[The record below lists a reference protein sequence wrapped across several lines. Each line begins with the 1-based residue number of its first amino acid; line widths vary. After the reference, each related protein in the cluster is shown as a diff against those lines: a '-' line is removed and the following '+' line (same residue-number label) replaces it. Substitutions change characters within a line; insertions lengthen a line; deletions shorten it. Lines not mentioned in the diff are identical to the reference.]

1 MVNNE
6 LTHWGIRGMRW
17 GVRRYQNKDGSLTAA
32 GKKRR
37 GIEDSGNDDNE
48 SVEAKR
54 ARILKSTNASEIYKN
69 RSLLTTAEINE
80 RLTRIDAERRLSEAA
95 ARDAKT
101 KKTAIDRVNTA
112 LKYGS
117 KLNDIY
123 NFTQTPV
130 MKALKK
136 KLFGE
141 AAKNYSMPL
150 DKIWKIKDTLSNEEL
165 SKAVKRS
172 NLEKTIKEALD
183 EAAKANAK
191 VKKNSD
197 QKTSTDDT
205 SKTDQNKTEASS
217 DKSSHKNTK
226 PKVEVFGEGTSK
238 YDFKAQNDDIIIDVD
253 NFVSDTKFSTA
264 KNTSYYQL
272 GQSRVT
278 ALLEDKS
285 RYFE

>member
-101 KKTAIDRVNTA
+101 KKTAIDRVNTV

-150 DKIWKIKDTLSNEEL
+150 DKIWKIKDTLSNDEL
-165 SKAVKRS
+165 DRAIKRS
-172 NLEKTIKEALD
+172 NLEKKIKKALD
-183 EAAKANAK
+183 EAAEANAK
-191 VKKNSD
+191 VKQKSD

-205 SKTDQNKTEASS
+205 PKTDRNKTETSS
-217 DKSSHKNTK
+217 NKTSSKNTK

-238 YDFKAQNDDIIIDVD
+238 YDFKAQNDDIVIDVD

-285 RYFE
+285 RYLE

>member
-37 GIEDSGNDDNE
+37 GIEDNGNDDNE

-191 VKKNSD
+191 VKQNSD
-197 QKTSTDDT
+197 QKKSTDDT

-253 NFVSDTKFSTA
+253 DFVSDTKCSTA